1 VREYALQ
8 VATLFFV
15 EFLPSV
21 WAAFLWRKLMPFD
34 SEGNFTRVHN
44 WESDRQAEIDIES
57 DRHDE
62 EDDNFAN
69 GFNDCMLRD
78 GRATMQGDLKM
89 GNFQVKQ
96 VAKGTVSTDAVNK
109 SQLDSATSSLDNAL
123 TALMNKLWK
132 VGDIKASVKNANH
145 DNWFLCNGQA
155 ISRVT
160 YSELFALIGVKFGA
174 GDGTATFNLPD
185 YRGKFLRGLGGNSAG
200 DIYTTQAESLPNIT
214 GTFAGGVGDNATSTG
229 AFKRSGTDS
238 KSTKVDAV
246 GDSNALAGLF
256 NFSASNSNSI
266 YNGTHVTPINQ
277 AVNYFIKVKLEA

>member
-1 VREYALQ
+1 
-8 VATLFFV
+8 
-15 EFLPSV
+15 
-21 WAAFLWRKLMPFD
+21 MPFD

-44 WESDRQAEIDIES
+44 WESDRQADIDIVS

-78 GRATMQGDLKM
+78 GRATMEGDLKM
-89 GNFQVKQ
+89 GNFQIKQ

-109 SQLDSATSSLDNAL
+109 SQLDSVAVLID
-123 TALMNKLWK
+123 KLWK

-160 YSELFALIGVKFGA
+160 YSDLFALIGTKFGA

-185 YRGKFLRGLGGNSAG
+185 YRGKFLRGLGGDSAA
-200 DIYTTQAESLPNIT
+200 DVYTTQAESLPNIT
-214 GTFAGGVGDNATSTG
+214 GTIGKVFNGVNVNKLDKSGAFDGSTTSTG
-229 AFKRSGTDS
+229 TGANASFTDTLIDVDFK
-238 KSTKVDAV
+238 
-246 GDSNALAGLF
+246 
-256 NFSASNSNSI
+256 ASNSNSI
-266 YNGTHVTPINQ
+266 YNGSHVTPINQ